1 VLQHADAILANGDHV
16 EMLVWATSHIM
27 AKLRDQGTDPAAY
40 GRSMVG
46 GSAERRIRENPNG

>member
-46 GSAERRIRENPNG
+46 GSAEKEDKGES